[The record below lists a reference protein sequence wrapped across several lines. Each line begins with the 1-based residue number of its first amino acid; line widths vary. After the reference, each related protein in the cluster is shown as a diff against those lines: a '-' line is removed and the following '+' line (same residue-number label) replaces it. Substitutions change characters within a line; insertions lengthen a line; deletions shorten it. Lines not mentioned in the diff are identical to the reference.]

1 MKMYIVALRD
11 SAVNAFSQPQ
21 AVASI
26 GGYLRGLGDEVNRK
40 AENNQLANHPGDFEA
55 FELGMYDDA
64 DGSFQL
70 HDKPRSI
77 GRCADMVRS

>member
-1 MKMYIVALRD
+1 MKMHIVALRD

-40 AENNQLANHPGDFEA
+40 AENNQLANHPEDFEA
-55 FELGMYDDA
+55 FELGMYDDGTA
-64 DGSFQL
+64 RFELLDT
-70 HDKPRSI
+70 PRSI